1 MLETSKTNSRVTNTI
16 SKHLNRMLLLFP
28 REKKHLPQLSK
39 KSNPNS
45 LLLLLLRSTT
55 RTRELRSLIL
65 MRKRL
70 WIKRLSLMLNG
81 SRKKS
86 LLLLN
91 LKKTKSWAK
100 ETLKISWNSL
110 LQRLDLMRQLKVLD
124 FSERKLPLKRLKKR
138 KSTILS
144 ISIKEKERKKRL

>member
-70 WIKRLSLMLNG
+70 
-81 SRKKS
+81 
-86 LLLLN
+86 
-91 LKKTKSWAK
+91 
-100 ETLKISWNSL
+100 
-110 LQRLDLMRQLKVLD
+110 
-124 FSERKLPLKRLKKR
+124 
-138 KSTILS
+138 
-144 ISIKEKERKKRL
+144 